1 MPEPTRQDRE
11 LTSEGFLIPTD
22 KVFNELYIK
31 VLGTGGFYD
40 DSYTRIYLRHWRMG
54 TNAIVPDALSYDTQ
68 GLHFEISADALD
80 GQTSDDR
87 IGVLR
92 LRKGSV
98 SLSPTSGGTLAA
110 HVTYY
115 TGSFATTV
123 QLHSGEEELY
133 SYTSKA
139 GEIFFNDR
147 LSATAEIPGA
157 GRQTALQ
164 CSWSNWICLC
174 DITAMEYAQYMPS
187 SGAGGALGGE
197 NYQEGPEYN
206 L

>member
-1 MPEPTRQDRE
+1 MPEPTTRDRE

-22 KVFNELYIK
+22 KTFNELYVK
-31 VLGTGGFYD
+31 VLGTGGFFD
-40 DSYTRIYLRHWRMG
+40 DSYTRIYIRHWKMG
-54 TNAIVPDALSYDTQ
+54 TNCIVPDALSYDSD
-68 GLHFEISADALD
+68 GLHFEISADASE
-80 GQTSDDR
+80 GQTSDPR
-87 IGVLR
+87 IGYLR
-92 LRKGSV
+92 LRKGN
-98 SLSPTSGGTLAA
+98 LSFSPLNGGTLAT

-123 QLHSGEEELY
+123 QLLHDEDELY

-147 LSATAEIPGA
+147 LSATASIEGTRPS
-157 GRQTALQ
+157 TSLK

-174 DITAMEYAQYMPS
+174 DVTAMEYGQYLSPS
-187 SGAGGALGGE
+187 GNSGALSGE
-197 NYQEGPEYN
+197 NYQEGPNYN

>member
-1 MPEPTRQDRE
+1 MPEPTAQDRE

-40 DSYTRIYLRHWRMG
+40 NSYTRIYLRHWKMG
-54 TNAIVPDALSYDTQ
+54 TNAIVPDALSYERY
-68 GLHFEISADALD
+68 GLHFDISADAAE

-87 IGVLR
+87 VGYLR
-92 LRKGSV
+92 LRRGSV
-98 SLSPTSGGTLAA
+98 SLSPAGGGTLAT

-123 QLHSGEEELY
+123 QLLDGENELY
-133 SYTSKA
+133 SFTSKA

-147 LSATAEIPGA
+147 ISATASVPGA
-157 GRQTALQ
+157 GPRTSLQ

-174 DITAMEYAQYMPS
+174 DVTAMEYSQYLPS
-187 SGAGGALGGE
+187 PGGGGSLGGE
-197 NYQEGPEYN
+197 NYQEGSNYN